1 MRRALVALA
10 LAAVATGLAL
20 SLILIGNGPGA
31 SGLVGGHYWI
41 VVFVCASVVVGWLAA
56 QLIRT
61 PLIALLSPA
70 AVLVVIGIVMFV
82 KLLRFP
88 NAPLVGDG
96 FAFLVAW
103 YVLCGFT
110 ATALGQTPRFR
121 AISPTRAIRAGLLL
135 IALVALL
142 SVLPYGLG
150 AIIGS

>member
-1 MRRALVALA
+1 MRRAVVALA

-82 KLLRFP
+82 KRSEEHTSELQSRP
-88 NAPLVGDG
+88 HLV
-96 FAFLVAW
+96 
-103 YVLCGFT
+103 C
-110 ATALGQTPRFR
+110 R
-121 AISPTRAIRAGLLL
+121 LLL
-135 IALVALL
+135 E
-142 SVLPYGLG
+142 
-150 AIIGS
+150 